1 MRRYNAMAI
10 IMYIVGVI
18 ILAVGTYEAYLLA
31 DTVSGLV
38 SNGLDMAVFMKYE
51 SIVFPIGMLFFG
63 LGELIQLLFEIRN
76 KPQ

>member
-31 DTVSGLV
+31 DTVSGLT
-38 SNGLDMAVFMKYE
+38 SNRLG
-51 SIVFPIGMLFFG
+51 FFT
-63 LGELIQLLFEIRN
+63 
-76 KPQ
+76 KA

>member
-10 IMYIVGVI
+10 IMYITGVI

-31 DTVSGLV
+31 DTVSSLN
-38 SNGLDMAVFMKYE
+38 SNELDMTAFMKYE
-51 SIVFPIGMLFFG
+51 SIIFPIGMLFFG
-63 LGELIQLLFEIRN
+63 LGEIIQLLFENRN

>member
-1 MRRYNAMAI
+1 MRRYNAIAI
-10 IMYIVGVI
+10 IMYITGVI

-31 DTVSGLV
+31 DTVSELV

-63 LGELIQLLFEIRN
+63 LGEIIQLLFENRN
-76 KPQ
+76 K